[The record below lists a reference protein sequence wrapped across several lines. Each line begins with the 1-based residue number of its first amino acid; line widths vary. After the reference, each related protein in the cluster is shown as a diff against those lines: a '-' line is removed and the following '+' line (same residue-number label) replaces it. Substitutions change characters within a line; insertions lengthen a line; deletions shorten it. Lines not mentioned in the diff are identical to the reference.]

1 MRKKRTF
8 KERYK
13 KIQKNNEKRRKTDE
27 EFQTKGIEDQDLNP
41 EPPSNYQCL
50 YCPEVWSSKA
60 AFEFHMRLAH
70 CKVDTFQLEDLP
82 DEVLLNVLNFLEL
95 PDLNRCG
102 QVSKKLKTVSLIQ
115 SLWQKIVLFNDTKP
129 KKTVL
134 SIDLVE
140 KILERGCKTL
150 CLKRCTLTG
159 AAYSSL
165 IFDTISNLDYL
176 DFEEYEVMIES
187 DKCQMKA
194 EKNPYLS
201 QLINL
206 ELYQCDL
213 SKGFMETLL
222 FSSHSLKRF
231 SLTKYNF
238 NILSD
243 GVLSTFYSQNGQT
256 LQTLNLVSSRVVN
269 LEHIELIVKNC
280 IRLKEVDL
288 SCCCLSCEG
297 ISSLVN
303 GITTAI
309 EKFSLG
315 FHSNVKDRHVK
326 ILVSRCKKI
335 TSLNLA
341 LSKNICDNSLTSIK
355 ENLSSTL
362 EELDV
367 GRCQKITDSKLLE
380 MRSMPKLKVL
390 NYFKPG
396 TNDNYENLKKHLPQL
411 TNNDPWKKWKD
422 MAWKQPENYE
432 WLLGF
437 E

>member
-1 MRKKRTF
+1 M
-8 KERYK
+8 
-13 KIQKNNEKRRKTDE
+13 
-27 EFQTKGIEDQDLNP
+27 
-41 EPPSNYQCL
+41 
-50 YCPEVWSSKA
+50 
-60 AFEFHMRLAH
+60 
-70 CKVDTFQLEDLP
+70 
-82 DEVLLNVLNFLEL
+82 LNFLEL

-102 QVSKKLKTVSLIQ
+102 QVSKKLKSVSLIQ
-115 SLWQKIVLFNDTKP
+115 SLWQKIVLFNDAKP

-159 AAYSSL
+159 AAYSSW

-176 DFEEYEVMIES
+176 EFEEYEGMIKS
-187 DKCQMKA
+187 DKCQIKGK
-194 EKNPYLS
+194 ENPYLS

-206 ELYQCDL
+206 DLYQCDL
-213 SKGFMETLL
+213 SKGFMEILL

-238 NILSD
+238 NIVSD

-256 LQTLNLVSSRVVN
+256 LQTLNLASSRVVN

-288 SCCCLSCEG
+288 SCCCLPFEG
-297 ISSLVN
+297 ISLLVN
-303 GITTAI
+303 VITKKKKKIT
-309 EKFSLG
+309 LG

-326 ILVSRCKKI
+326 ILVSRCNKI

-341 LSKNICDNSLTSIK
+341 FEHISDNSLTSIK

-380 MRSMPKLKVL
+380 MSSMPKLKVL
-390 NYFKPG
+390 NYFKTG
-396 TNDNYENLKKHLPQL
+396 TNDNYDNLKKHLPQL
-411 TNNDPWKKWKD
+411 TNNDPWKKWKG
-422 MAWKQPENYE
+422 MAWKQPENYDV
-432 WLLGF
+432 LLGF
-437 E
+437 K

>member
-1 MRKKRTF
+1 M
-8 KERYK
+8 
-13 KIQKNNEKRRKTDE
+13 
-27 EFQTKGIEDQDLNP
+27 
-41 EPPSNYQCL
+41 
-50 YCPEVWSSKA
+50 
-60 AFEFHMRLAH
+60 
-70 CKVDTFQLEDLP
+70 
-82 DEVLLNVLNFLEL
+82 
-95 PDLNRCG
+95 
-102 QVSKKLKTVSLIQ
+102 
-115 SLWQKIVLFNDTKP
+115 
-129 KKTVL
+129 
-134 SIDLVE
+134 E

-159 AAYSSL
+159 AAYSSR
-165 IFDTISNLDYL
+165 IFDI
-176 DFEEYEVMIES
+176 I
-187 DKCQMKA
+187 
-194 EKNPYLS
+194 
-201 QLINL
+201 
-206 ELYQCDL
+206 
-213 SKGFMETLL
+213 LL

-231 SLTKYNF
+231 SLKKYNF

-256 LQTLNLVSSRVVN
+256 LQTLNVASSRVVN

-280 IRLKEVDL
+280 ISLKEIDL
-288 SCCCLSCEG
+288 SCCCLPFEG
-297 ISSLVN
+297 ISLLVN
-303 GITTAI
+303 GITTTI

-326 ILVSRCKKI
+326 ILVSRCNKI

-341 LSKNICDNSLTSIK
+341 FEHISDNSLTSIK

-390 NYFKPG
+390 NYFKTG

-422 MAWKQPENYE
+422 LAWKQPENYKE
-432 WLLGF
+432 LLGF